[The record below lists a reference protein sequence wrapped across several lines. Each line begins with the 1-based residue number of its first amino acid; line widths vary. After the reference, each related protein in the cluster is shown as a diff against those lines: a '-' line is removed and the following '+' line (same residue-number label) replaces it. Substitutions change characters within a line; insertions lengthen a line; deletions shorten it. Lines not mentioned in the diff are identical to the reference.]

1 MNADTAID
9 LDKLHL
15 AIATDI
21 KARFPELATVEFY
34 RGEGHNDRKSLPVPA
49 CLLDLTEFE
58 ASPSDNSGSGQLS
71 VVANFEA
78 ALVISFKTPDA
89 KRKLRKLAASV
100 AAWLHNHR
108 WVNPDNT
115 AKRLPTGP
123 CEVIGA
129 YRDDFQGMMA
139 GERDRPLD
147 QFEIWKVEW
156 RQKVDLGESVWNET
170 GLVPNQIFLGISPE
184 IGPDHVDDYV
194 QVAGTP

>member
-21 KARFPELATVEFY
+21 KARFPELVTVEFY
-34 RGEGHNDRKSLPVPA
+34 RGEGLNDRKSLTAPA

-58 ASPSDNSGSGQLS
+58 ASPSDDSGSGQLS

-89 KRKLRKLAASV
+89 KRKIRKLAASV

-129 YRDDFQGMMA
+129 YRDDFHGMMT

-170 GLVPNQIFLGISPE
+170 GLVPNQIFLGISPD
-184 IGPDHVDDYV
+184 IGPAHIEDYIEV
-194 QVAGTP
+194 TGTP